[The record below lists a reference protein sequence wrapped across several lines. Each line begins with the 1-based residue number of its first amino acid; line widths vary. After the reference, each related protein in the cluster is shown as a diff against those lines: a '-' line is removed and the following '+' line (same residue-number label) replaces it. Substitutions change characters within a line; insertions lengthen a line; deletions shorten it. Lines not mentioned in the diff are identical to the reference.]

1 MILWLWLA
9 CTGEDST
16 KVVEPERTLLTAS
29 QEVIFASTE
38 LLGPHRF
45 RSVFEQT
52 EFHGED
58 VRNTHR
64 EVLSIDWMDWDHWQA
79 THMVEDDVV
88 MQVIVMDTQCLEQ
101 VSGKFIKRPDGE
113 PYRVQLRSMWNQW
126 DSIMRHFEPYSVWT
140 DNGPSVM
147 EGRTVHHYTA
157 VFTEPQNAVVGLT
170 PMELDA
176 QVWVDEQT
184 AVRLAGSVEASL
196 MQGPYKKSVS
206 LKVER
211 SDMAT
216 DAVERRL
223 TEEWSKIQVLQE

>member
-1 MILWLWLA
+1 MLWLWLA
-9 CTGEDST
+9 CTNEGSNQIE
-16 KVVEPERTLLTAS
+16 EPEKTLISAS

-79 THMVEDDVV
+79 THMVDDDVV
-88 MQVIVMDTQCLEQ
+88 MQVIIMDSTCLEK
-101 VSGKFIKRPDGE
+101 VSGQFVKRPDGE

-126 DSIMRHFEPYSVWT
+126 DSIMRHFEPHSTWT
-140 DNGPSVM
+140 DNGTSTM
-147 EGRTVHHYTA
+147 ENRTVHHYTA
-157 VFTEPQNAVVGLT
+157 VFTEPDNISVGLS

-176 QVWVDEQT
+176 DVWVDEQT

-196 MQGPYKKSVS
+196 IQGPYKKSIS

-211 SDMAT
+211 SDIAT

-223 TEEWSKIQVLQE
+223 TEEWSKIQVLKE

>member
-1 MILWLWLA
+1 MLWLWLA
-9 CTGEDST
+9 CTNEGSNQIE
-16 KVVEPERTLLTAS
+16 EPEKTLISAS

-79 THMVEDDVV
+79 THMVDDDVV
-88 MQVIVMDTQCLEQ
+88 MQVIIMDSTCLEQ
-101 VSGKFIKRPDGE
+101 VSGQFIKRPDGE

-126 DSIMRHFEPYSVWT
+126 DSIMRHFEPHSIWT
-140 DNGPSVM
+140 DNGTSTM
-147 EGRTVHHYTA
+147 ENRTVHHYTA
-157 VFTEPQNAVVGLT
+157 VFTEPENPSVGLS

-176 QVWVDEQT
+176 EVWVDEQT

-196 MQGPYKKSVS
+196 IQGPYKKSVS

-211 SDMAT
+211 ADIAT

-223 TEEWSKIQVLQE
+223 TEEWSKIQVLKE

>member
-1 MILWLWLA
+1 MIFWMWMA
-9 CTGEDST
+9 CAGEDST
-16 KVVEPERTLLTAS
+16 NLVEEKTLLTAS

-38 LLGPHRF
+38 VLGPHRF
-45 RSVFEQT
+45 RSVFTQK

-79 THMVEDDVV
+79 THMVDDEVV
-88 MQVIVMDTQCLEQ
+88 MQVIIMDSQCLEH
-101 VSGKFIKRPDGE
+101 VSGKFVKRPDGE

-126 DSIMRHFEPYSVWT
+126 DSIMRHFEPHTTWT
-140 DNGPSVM
+140 DNGTSTM

-157 VFTEPQNAVVGLT
+157 VFKEPQDSTVGLS
-170 PMELDA
+170 PRELAA

-184 AVRLAGSVEASL
+184 AVRLAGTVEASL
-196 MQGPYKKSVS
+196 INGAYKKSVS

-211 SDMAT
+211 SNIAT

-223 TEEWSKIQVLQE
+223 TEEWSNIQVLHE